1 MTKFAALACTIAL
14 SLTACSTEWGYKTP
28 TGPERFAAVPA
39 ERVEIL
45 FAPPNRPF
53 KQIGIVSALGGAFSS
68 DVAMYS
74 KLRKAAADIGADAVV
89 VTGQSQGLMTAPG
102 VQTTMGNFYTTANVS
117 GNRYNATVTGNTT
130 STATTVGAPAMTFS
144 YPKNQGV
151 AIKYTN

>member
-1 MTKFAALACTIAL
+1 M
-14 SLTACSTEWGYKTP
+14 P

-45 FAPPNRPF
+45 FGAPARPF

-68 DVAMYS
+68 DVAMYK
-74 KLRKAAADIGADAVV
+74 KLRKAVGADAII
-89 VTGQSQGLMTAPG
+89 VTGQSQGIMTAPG
-102 VQTTMGNFYTTANVS
+102 VQTTLGNAYTTANVT

-130 STATTVGAPAMTFS
+130 STATTVGMPAMTFS
-144 YPKNQGV
+144 YPKNQGM